1 MEKNKII
8 ELQNKIVEGLN
19 KAAIQMLETKK
30 KNNLK
35 IVVFNNG
42 EIKIINSSQIKLG

>member
-19 KAAIQMLETKK
+19 KAAIQLLEAKK
-30 KNNLK
+30 RSNGKL
-35 IVVFNNG
+35 VVFNNG
-42 EIKIINSSQIKLG
+42 EIKIISASELKM